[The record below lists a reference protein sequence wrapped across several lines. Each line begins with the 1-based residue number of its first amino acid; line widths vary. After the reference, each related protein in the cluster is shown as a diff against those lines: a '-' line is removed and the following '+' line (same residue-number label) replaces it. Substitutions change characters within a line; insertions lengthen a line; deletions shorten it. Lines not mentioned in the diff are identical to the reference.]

1 MSRRTRVKFPN
12 FRANLSIVPMKKIKA
27 FYEKYKEYIMVDTLM
42 YIVMFVGIFL
52 FFALG
57 LIFGWI

>member
-1 MSRRTRVKFPN
+1 
-12 FRANLSIVPMKKIKA
+12 MKKIKA